1 MVRRDSAKVLF
12 VGSIPTLASILK
24 KMISLLNTYRFTTN
38 HNDEILI
45 KAYFKEEAVN
55 IFQEKH
61 QKIGTR
67 YYKPTV
73 FVNVKKLSIAEI
85 LTHIVSH

>member
-1 MVRRDSAKVLF
+1 M
-12 VGSIPTLASILK
+12 GSIPTLASILK

-38 HNDEILI
+38 HNDKILV
-45 KAYFKEEAVN
+45 KAYFEEEAIN

-85 LTHIVSH
+85 LTHVVSH